1 MARPFELAIAESEPE
16 LASLLKQNLSG
27 IAKERVQM
35 LWWVKSGQV
44 TQHQELVR
52 RLGRDGSTISRWLQ
66 KYRQGGLAALLE
78 VKTAPGQTPIMS
90 PAVQASLQAELAKA
104 SGFSSYGA
112 IVDWLK
118 QHHNLDMEYGTVYDW
133 VHNRWGAKLKAPRP
147 RSTKQ
152 SEARVSDFKK
162 NSGRG

>member
-44 TQHQELVR
+44 KQHQELVR

-90 PAVQASLQAELAKA
+90 PAVQASLQAELAKE

-162 NSGRG
+162 NSVSG